1 MNLGPPALKSSAL
14 PIRLQ
19 SPYINIMKNS
29 WYKTLVYI
37 FMAQLV
43 TANPKLFSKSTD
55 QELSE
60 SVVKVSGNS
69 KFTRLDVR
77 EQWNKTSTLE
87 GNSEF
92 LKKWSESQ
100 TVIISHINLSKNNWE
115 AKIWRPHAFWHTL
128 QYAHK
133 WIWTQLMRF
142 ALIHFTIRKCRKG
155 KVDGWW
161 IYLIKCR
168 FLKVKIMYQFRWS

>member
-1 MNLGPPALKSSAL
+1 MNLGPPAQKSSAL

-19 SPYINIMKNS
+19 SPYTNIMKNS

-43 TANPKLFSKSTD
+43 TANPKSFSKSTD

-77 EQWNKTSTLE
+77 EQW
-87 GNSEF
+87 
-92 LKKWSESQ
+92 
-100 TVIISHINLSKNNWE
+100 
-115 AKIWRPHAFWHTL
+115 R
-128 QYAHK
+128 
-133 WIWTQLMRF
+133 
-142 ALIHFTIRKCRKG
+142 
-155 KVDGWW
+155 WW
-161 IYLIKCR
+161 I
-168 FLKVKIMYQFRWS
+168 FDQWD